1 MRHQLNLIIRTAT
14 VAAWMVAGVDISPWW
29 FDLDPDRFLFVIA
42 AACVSSYA
50 WIAKANARPA
60 VETYLAGKD
69 IGRREA
75 LLEQQCENVS
85 RIAERR
91 LTVVGD

>member
-1 MRHQLNLIIRTAT
+1 MRHQLHLVIHIAT
-14 VAAWMVAGVDISPWW
+14 VAAWMVAAIDVSPWG
-29 FDLDPDRFLFVIA
+29 FDLAPDRFLFTIA

-60 VETYLAGKD
+60 VETFMAGRD
-69 IGRREA
+69 CGYREA
-75 LLEQQCENVS
+75 MAEQQCENVT
-85 RIAERR
+85 RMAERR